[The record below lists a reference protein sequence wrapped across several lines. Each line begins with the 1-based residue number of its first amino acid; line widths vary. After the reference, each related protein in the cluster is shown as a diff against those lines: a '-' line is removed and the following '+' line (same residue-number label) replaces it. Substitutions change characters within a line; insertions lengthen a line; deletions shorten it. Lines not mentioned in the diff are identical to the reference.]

1 MSVLPAFLSRNRDS
15 IVRTLARRAAA
26 WDSDDGREQAH
37 AAKILF
43 QTALVC
49 AKKRNRAPAVDWAA
63 AFRNRSGESRKYSH
77 ALRAVQ
83 EFERASRRAVLTGS
97 TEIDEIVAL
106 LESLAETA
114 DLMRLGA
121 AIAWFGGK
129 STAAKTAS
137 EAHARKAAI
146 LESSLDPIVTID
158 HRGVITEFN
167 RAAEHVFK
175 RPRNEVIGT
184 KPSEILFPPAK
195 IEGYQNRIDRYLD
208 VGEGSLLG
216 KRSEVTAVRA
226 DGTVFP
232 AEMAMTIGSENG
244 LPVIT
249 FFIRDISRQ
258 KKAEMERERS
268 RRELER
274 SNRELEQ
281 FAYVAS
287 HDLQEPLR
295 KIRTFGD
302 RLEQR
307 CADQLDVMGADCLT
321 RMKSAAGRMQTL
333 ISDLL
338 TLSRV
343 STRGQDFVPVN
354 LNSVAEEVLSD
365 LEILIEQQ
373 GARVEIGHLPTI
385 EADRL
390 QIRQLLQNL
399 MGNAVKFGRE
409 NEPNIVRIHGAL
421 SKQRVQR
428 GKRIRREEECRIVV
442 EDQGIGFDEKY
453 LDRIFTVFQRLHPR
467 DVYQGNGVGLAIC
480 RRVVERHGGRI
491 SARSR
496 LGAGS
501 VFEVTLPVKHATN
514 GLCD

>member
-1 MSVLPAFLSRNRDS
+1 MAESSKV
-15 IVRTLARRAAA
+15 V
-26 WDSDDGREQAH
+26 G
-37 AAKILF
+37 
-43 QTALVC
+43 
-49 AKKRNRAPAVDWAA
+49 AV
-63 AFRNRSGESRKYSH
+63 E
-77 ALRAVQ
+77 
-83 EFERASRRAVLTGS
+83 
-97 TEIDEIVAL
+97 L

-121 AIAWFGGK
+121 ALAWFGGR
-129 STAAKTAS
+129 SAAIKTAS
-137 EAHARKAAI
+137 EANARKASI

-158 HRGVITEFN
+158 HRGIITEFN

-195 IEGYQNRIDRYLD
+195 IEGYRDRIDRYLD

-216 KRSEVTAVRA
+216 KRSEVTAVRS

-258 KKAEMERERS
+258 KKAEAERERS

-302 RLEQR
+302 RLEQK
-307 CADQLDVMGADCLT
+307 CAAGLDEVGRDCLT
-321 RMKSAAGRMQTL
+321 RMKSAAQRMQTL

-338 TLSRV
+338 ALSRV
-343 STRGQDFVPVN
+343 STRGQTFVPVD
-354 LNSVAEEVLSD
+354 LTEVAHEVRSD
-365 LEILIEQQ
+365 LEVLIEQQ
-373 GARVEIGHLPTI
+373 GATVQIETLPTI

-390 QIRQLLQNL
+390 QVRQLFQNL
-399 MGNAVKFGRE
+399 VGNAVKFGR
-409 NEPNIVRIHGAL
+409 NDEPNVVRVHGGL
-421 SKQRVQR
+421 FSQRVRR
-428 GKRIRREEECRIVV
+428 GKQIRQEEECRILV
-442 EDQGIGFDEKY
+442 EDRGIGFDEKY

-496 LGAGS
+496 LGEGS
-501 VFEVTLPVKHATN
+501 VFEVTLPAKHPHS